1 MSHKRI
7 LQISVLA
14 LGLIASNVIVF
25 ADAATAQERPTR
37 ERGNRNGG
45 TNPTTAPRVVTPT
58 PRVATPAPRI
68 APPAPRVPQPQ
79 VARQAPSHW
88 YNRGPRHVSPPPVVR
103 HAAPAPQ
110 HHRGHGPRRG
120 WGWRPWAYGA
130 AAAGAVIVGSRYA
143 NASRSSVQVCA
154 DRYESFDWDTGTI
167 ENEYGE
173 RELCPYLE

>member
-1 MSHKRI
+1 MSHQRI
-7 LQISVLA
+7 LQVSALA
-14 LGLIASNVIVF
+14 LGLFASNVIVL
-25 ADAATAQERPTR
+25 ADAASAQDRPSH

-45 TNPTTAPRVVTPT
+45 TKPTTTPRVVTPT
-58 PRVATPAPRI
+58 PAPRIATPAPRV
-68 APPAPRVPQPQ
+68 AQPQ
-79 VARQAPSHW
+79 VARPAPSHW
-88 YNRGPRHVSPPPVVR
+88 YNRAPSHVSPPPAVR

-110 HHRGHGPRRG
+110 YRREHEPRRG

-154 DRYESFDWDTGTI
+154 DRYESFDWETGTI